1 MKIVINNGLVIDPK
15 NSINDYLNLEITN
28 GKISKISKDKLVGD
42 YEIDAT
48 NLCVT
53 PGFIDIHMHEDIMK
67 DGKIQI
73 DIFERML
80 KMGVTTAIGGNCG
93 IGPNNIGEYLKE
105 YEKNP
110 LINFKMLLPHKIL
123 RDYIGAEDR
132 YTSLSS
138 AEIEKMYRYGEKLIK
153 ENNLLGIS
161 FGIEY
166 IPGINREE
174 LVNLA
179 KLGEN
184 KIIAV
189 HLRKDGDDIIES
201 CEEFF
206 EIAKYINSHFQISH
220 IGSMAGYGQMR
231 KFLNYIQNK
240 IDNGLDIGCDCYP
253 YTAFSTHIGSAV
265 FDDGYIE
272 SHGGD
277 YSRLEV
283 LDGKYKGQRCTKEI
297 FNYLR
302 KNSPDTL
309 VAGHLMID
317 EDIKIAFQDK
327 NVVVASDGLLSESG
341 NGHPRAVGTFPKFL
355 RKYVLDDKIL
365 NLSEGVAKITNQ
377 PADFY
382 GLKAGTL
389 SIGANGDITIFSLDE
404 LKDNATFDKL
414 TSPSGIKY
422 VLVNGSIALKDGEI
436 VIKRE
441 FI

>member
-15 NSINDYLNLEITN
+15 NSINDYLNLEVTD
-28 GKISKISKDKLVGD
+28 GKISKISKEKLGGD
-42 YEIDAT
+42 YEIDAK
-48 NLCVT
+48 NLCIT

-80 KMGVTTAIGGNCG
+80 KMGVTTAVGGNCG
-93 IGPNNIGEYLKE
+93 IGPNNIGEYLRK

-110 LINFKMLLPHKIL
+110 LINFKMLLPHKVL

-132 YTSLSS
+132 YASLSS
-138 AEIEKMYRYGEKLIK
+138 DEIEKMYRYGEKLIK

-174 LVNLA
+174 LINLA
-179 KLGEN
+179 KLGKN

-189 HLRKDGDDIIES
+189 HLRKDGKDIIES

-206 EIAKYINSHFQISH
+206 EIAKYVNSHFQISH

-231 KFLNYIQNK
+231 KFLNYIQEK
-240 IDNGLDIGCDCYP
+240 IDSGLDIGCDCYP

-277 YSRLEV
+277 YSKLEV
-283 LDGKYKGQRCTKEI
+283 LDGKYKGQRCTIEI
-297 FNYLR
+297 FNDLR

-309 VAGHLMID
+309 VAGHLMVD
-317 EDIKIAFQDK
+317 EDIKIAFQNK

-355 RKYVLDDKIL
+355 RKYVLDDKIMS
-365 NLSEGVAKITNQ
+365 LSEGVAKVTSQ
-377 PADFY
+377 PADLY
-382 GLKAGTL
+382 ELEAGTL
-389 SIGANGDITIFSLDE
+389 SIGASGDITIFSLDE
-404 LKDNATFDKL
+404 LKDNATFEKL
-414 TSPSGIKY
+414 ISPSGIKY
-422 VLVNGSIALKDGEI
+422 VLVNGKIVLKDGEI
-436 VIKRE
+436 IY
-441 FI
+441 

>member
-138 AEIEKMYRYGEKLIK
+138 DEIEKMYRYGEKLIK

-166 IPGINREE
+166 IPGINKEE

-206 EIAKYINSHFQISH
+206 EIAKYVNSHFQISH

-309 VAGHLMID
+309 VAGHLMVD

-355 RKYVLDDKIL
+355 RKYVLDDKIMS
-365 NLSEGVAKITNQ
+365 LSEGVAKITNQ

-436 VIKRE
+436 TTKRE

>member
-1 MKIVINNGLVIDPK
+1 MKIVINNGFVIDPK
-15 NSINDYLNLEITN
+15 NSINDYLNLEVTD

-42 YEIDAT
+42 CEIDAK

-80 KMGVTTAIGGNCG
+80 KMGVTTAVGGNCG
-93 IGPNNIGEYLKE
+93 IGPNNIGEYLKK

-110 LINFKMLLPHKIL
+110 LINFKMLLPHKVL
-123 RDYIGAEDR
+123 RDHIGAEDR
-132 YTSLSS
+132 YASLSS
-138 AEIEKMYRYGEKLIK
+138 DEIEKIYRYGEKLIK

-206 EIAKYINSHFQISH
+206 EIAKYVNSHFQISH

-231 KFLNYIQNK
+231 KFLNYIQEK
-240 IDNGLDIGCDCYP
+240 IDSGLDIGCDCYP

-277 YSRLEV
+277 YSKLEV
-283 LDGKYKGQRCTKEI
+283 LDGKYKGQRCTIEI
-297 FNYLR
+297 FNDLR

-309 VAGHLMID
+309 VAGHLMVD
-317 EDIKIAFQDK
+317 EDIKIAFQNK

-355 RKYVLDDKIL
+355 RKYVLDDKIMSL
-365 NLSEGVAKITNQ
+365 LEGVAKVTSQ
-377 PADFY
+377 PADLY
-382 GLKAGTL
+382 GLEAGTL
-389 SIGANGDITIFSLDE
+389 SIGASGDITIFSLDE
-404 LKDNATFDKL
+404 LKDNATFEKL
-414 TSPSGIKY
+414 ISPSGIKY
-422 VLVNGSIALKDGEI
+422 VLVNGKIALKDGEI
-436 VIKRE
+436 IY
-441 FI
+441 

>member
-28 GKISKISKDKLVGD
+28 GKISKISKEKLGGD
-42 YEIDAT
+42 YEIDAK
-48 NLCVT
+48 NLCIT

-110 LINFKMLLPHKIL
+110 LINFKMLLPHKVL

-132 YTSLSS
+132 YASLSS
-138 AEIEKMYRYGEKLIK
+138 DEIEKMYRYGEKLIK

-189 HLRKDGDDIIES
+189 HLRKDGKDIIES

-206 EIAKYINSHFQISH
+206 EIAKYVNSHFQISH

-231 KFLNYIQNK
+231 KFLNYIQEK
-240 IDNGLDIGCDCYP
+240 IDSGLDIGCDCYP

-265 FDDGYIE
+265 FDDAYIE

-277 YSRLEV
+277 YSKLEV
-283 LDGKYKGQRCTKEI
+283 LDGKYKGQRCTIEI
-297 FNYLR
+297 FNDLR

-309 VAGHLMID
+309 VAGHLMVD
-317 EDIKIAFQDK
+317 EDIKIAFQNK

-355 RKYVLDDKIL
+355 RKYVLDDKIMS
-365 NLSEGVAKITNQ
+365 LSEGVAKVTSQ
-377 PADFY
+377 PADLY
-382 GLKAGTL
+382 GLEAGTL
-389 SIGANGDITIFSLDE
+389 SIGASGDITIFSLDE
-404 LKDNATFDKL
+404 LKDNATFEKL
-414 TSPSGIKY
+414 ISPSGIKY
-422 VLVNGSIALKDGEI
+422 VLVNGKIALKDGEI
-436 VIKRE
+436 IY
-441 FI
+441 

>member
-15 NSINDYLNLEITN
+15 NSINDYLNLEITD

-42 YEIDAT
+42 YEINAT

-138 AEIEKMYRYGEKLIK
+138 AEIEKMYKYGEKLIK

-206 EIAKYINSHFQISH
+206 EVAKYINSHFQISH

-272 SHGGD
+272 SHGRD
-277 YSRLEV
+277 YSKLEV
-283 LDGKYKGQRCTKEI
+283 LDGEYKGERCTKEI

-414 TSPSGIKY
+414 ISPSGIKY

-436 VIKRE
+436 VTKRE
-441 FI
+441 FV

>member
-138 AEIEKMYRYGEKLIK
+138 DEIEKMYRYGEKLIK

-422 VLVNGSIALKDGEI
+422 VLVNGSITLKDGEI

>member
-138 AEIEKMYRYGEKLIK
+138 DEIEKMYRYGEKLIK

-309 VAGHLMID
+309 VAGHLMVD

-355 RKYVLDDKIL
+355 RKYVLDDKIMS
-365 NLSEGVAKITNQ
+365 LSEGVAKITNQ

-436 VIKRE
+436 TTKRE

>member
-15 NSINDYLNLEITN
+15 NSINDYLNLEITD
-28 GKISKISKDKLVGD
+28 GKISKISKEKLIGD
-42 YEIDAT
+42 YEIDAK

-80 KMGVTTAIGGNCG
+80 KMGVTTAVGGNCG

-138 AEIEKMYRYGEKLIK
+138 DEIEKMYKYGEKLIK

-206 EIAKYINSHFQISH
+206 EVAKYVNSHFQISH

-277 YSRLEV
+277 YSKLEV
-283 LDGKYKGQRCTKEI
+283 LDGEYKGQRCTKEI

-309 VAGHLMID
+309 VAGHLMVD

-365 NLSEGVAKITNQ
+365 NLSEGVAKITSQ
-377 PADFY
+377 PADLY

-389 SIGANGDITIFSLDE
+389 SIGASGDITIFSLDE
-404 LKDNATFDKL
+404 LRDNATFEKL
-414 TSPSGIKY
+414 ISPSGIKY

-436 VIKRE
+436 VTKRE
-441 FI
+441 FV

>member
-1 MKIVINNGLVIDPK
+1 MKIVINNGFVIDHK
-15 NSINDYLNLEITN
+15 NSINDYLNLEVTD

-42 YEIDAT
+42 CEIDAK

-73 DIFERML
+73 NIFERML
-80 KMGVTTAIGGNCG
+80 KMGVTTAVGGNCG

-110 LINFKMLLPHKIL
+110 LINFKMLLPHKVL
-123 RDYIGAEDR
+123 RDHIGAEDR
-132 YTSLSS
+132 YVSLSS
-138 AEIEKMYRYGEKLIK
+138 DEIEKMYRYGEKLIK

-179 KLGEN
+179 KLGKN

-206 EIAKYINSHFQISH
+206 EIAKYVNSHFQISH
-220 IGSMAGYGQMR
+220 IGSMAGYGQME
-231 KFLNYIQNK
+231 KFLNYIQDK
-240 IDNGLDIGCDCYP
+240 INNGLDIGCDCYP

-272 SHGGD
+272 IG
-277 YSRLEV
+277 
-283 LDGKYKGQRCTKEI
+283 
-297 FNYLR
+297 
-302 KNSPDTL
+302 
-309 VAGHLMID
+309 
-317 EDIKIAFQDK
+317 
-327 NVVVASDGLLSESG
+327 
-341 NGHPRAVGTFPKFL
+341 RAHV
-355 RKYVLDDKIL
+355 
-365 NLSEGVAKITNQ
+365 
-377 PADFY
+377 
-382 GLKAGTL
+382 
-389 SIGANGDITIFSLDE
+389 
-404 LKDNATFDKL
+404 
-414 TSPSGIKY
+414 
-422 VLVNGSIALKDGEI
+422 
-436 VIKRE
+436 
-441 FI
+441 

>member
-15 NSINDYLNLEITN
+15 NNINDYLNLEITN

-110 LINFKMLLPHKIL
+110 LINFKMLLPHKVL
-123 RDYIGAEDR
+123 RDHIGAEDR
-132 YTSLSS
+132 YASLSS
-138 AEIEKMYRYGEKLIK
+138 DEIEKMYRYGEKLIK

-206 EIAKYINSHFQISH
+206 EIAKYVNSHFQISH
-220 IGSMAGYGQMR
+220 IGSMAGYGQME
-231 KFLNYIQNK
+231 KFLNYIQDK
-240 IDNGLDIGCDCYP
+240 INNGLDIGCDCYP

-277 YSRLEV
+277 YSKLEV
-283 LDGKYKGQRCTKEI
+283 LDGKYKGQRCTIEI
-297 FNYLR
+297 FNNLR

-309 VAGHLMID
+309 VAGHLMVD
-317 EDIKIAFQDK
+317 EDIKIAFQNK

-355 RKYVLDDKIL
+355 RKYVLDDKIMS
-365 NLSEGVAKITNQ
+365 LSEGVAKVTSQ
-377 PADFY
+377 PADLY
-382 GLKAGTL
+382 ELEAGTL
-389 SIGANGDITIFSLDE
+389 SIGASGDITIFSLDE
-404 LKDNATFDKL
+404 LKDNATFEKL
-414 TSPSGIKY
+414 ISPSGIKY
-422 VLVNGSIALKDGEI
+422 VLVNGKIVLKDGEI
-436 VIKRE
+436 IY
-441 FI
+441 

>member
-15 NSINDYLNLEITN
+15 NSINDYLNLEVTD
-28 GKISKISKDKLVGD
+28 GKISKISKEKLGGD
-42 YEIDAT
+42 CEIDAK

-80 KMGVTTAIGGNCG
+80 KMGVTTAVGGNCG

-110 LINFKMLLPHKIL
+110 LINFKMLLPHKVL
-123 RDYIGAEDR
+123 RDHIGAEDR
-132 YTSLSS
+132 YASLSS
-138 AEIEKMYRYGEKLIK
+138 DEIEKMYRYGEKLIK

-179 KLGEN
+179 KLGKN

-206 EIAKYINSHFQISH
+206 EIAKYVNSHFQISH
-220 IGSMAGYGQMR
+220 IGSMAGYGQME
-231 KFLNYIQNK
+231 KFLNYIQDK
-240 IDNGLDIGCDCYP
+240 INNGLDIGCDCYP

-277 YSRLEV
+277 YSKLEV
-283 LDGKYKGQRCTKEI
+283 LDGKYKGQRCTIEI
-297 FNYLR
+297 FNNLR

-309 VAGHLMID
+309 VAGHLMVD
-317 EDIKIAFQDK
+317 EDIKIAFQNK

-355 RKYVLDDKIL
+355 RKYVLDDKIMS
-365 NLSEGVAKITNQ
+365 LSEGVAKVTSQ
-377 PADFY
+377 PADLY
-382 GLKAGTL
+382 ELEAGTL
-389 SIGANGDITIFSLDE
+389 SIGASGDITIFSLDE
-404 LKDNATFDKL
+404 LKDNATFEKL
-414 TSPSGIKY
+414 ISPSGIKY
-422 VLVNGSIALKDGEI
+422 VLVNGKIVLKDGEI
-436 VIKRE
+436 IY
-441 FI
+441 

>member
-15 NSINDYLNLEITN
+15 NSINDYLNLEVTD
-28 GKISKISKDKLVGD
+28 GKISKISKEKLGGD
-42 YEIDAT
+42 YEIDAK
-48 NLCVT
+48 NLCIT

-80 KMGVTTAIGGNCG
+80 KMGVTTAVGGNCG

-110 LINFKMLLPHKIL
+110 LINFKMLLPHKVL

-132 YTSLSS
+132 YASLSS
-138 AEIEKMYRYGEKLIK
+138 DEIEKMYRYGEKLIK

-189 HLRKDGDDIIES
+189 HLRKDGKDIIES

-206 EIAKYINSHFQISH
+206 EIAKYVNSHFQISH

-231 KFLNYIQNK
+231 KFLNYIQEK
-240 IDNGLDIGCDCYP
+240 INSGLDIGCDCYP

-277 YSRLEV
+277 YSKLEV
-283 LDGKYKGQRCTKEI
+283 LAGKYKGQRCTIEI
-297 FNYLR
+297 FNDLR

-309 VAGHLMID
+309 VAGHLMVD
-317 EDIKIAFQDK
+317 EDIKIAFQNK

-355 RKYVLDDKIL
+355 RKYVLDDKIMS
-365 NLSEGVAKITNQ
+365 LSEGVAKVTSQ
-377 PADFY
+377 PADLY
-382 GLKAGTL
+382 GLEAGTL
-389 SIGANGDITIFSLDE
+389 SIGASGDITIFSLDE
-404 LKDNATFDKL
+404 LKDNATFEKL
-414 TSPSGIKY
+414 ISPSGIKY
-422 VLVNGSIALKDGEI
+422 VLVNGKIALKDGEI
-436 VIKRE
+436 IY
-441 FI
+441 

>member
-15 NSINDYLNLEITN
+15 NSTNDYLNLEITD
-28 GKISKISKDKLVGD
+28 GKISKISKEKLIGD
-42 YEIDAT
+42 YEIDAK

-80 KMGVTTAIGGNCG
+80 KMGVTTAVGGNCG

-110 LINFKMLLPHKIL
+110 LINFKMLLPHKVL

-132 YTSLSS
+132 YASLSS
-138 AEIEKMYRYGEKLIK
+138 DDIKKMYRYGEKLIK

-166 IPGINREE
+166 IPGINKEE
-174 LVNLA
+174 LINIA

-189 HLRKDGDDIIES
+189 HLRKDGDGIIES

-206 EIAKYINSHFQISH
+206 EIAKYVNSHFQISH
-220 IGSMAGYGQMR
+220 IGSMAGYGQME
-231 KFLNYIQNK
+231 KFLNYIQDK
-240 IDNGLDIGCDCYP
+240 INNSLDIGCDCYP

-277 YSRLEV
+277 YSKLEV
-283 LDGKYKGQRCTKEI
+283 LDGKYKGQRCTIEI
-297 FNYLR
+297 FNDLR

-309 VAGHLMID
+309 VAGHLMVD
-317 EDIKIAFQDK
+317 EDIKIAFQNK

-355 RKYVLDDKIL
+355 RKYVLDDKIMS
-365 NLSEGVAKITNQ
+365 LSEGVAKVTSQ
-377 PADFY
+377 PADLY
-382 GLKAGTL
+382 GLEAVTL
-389 SIGANGDITIFSLDE
+389 SIGASGDITIFSLDE
-404 LKDNATFDKL
+404 LKDNATFEKL
-414 TSPSGIKY
+414 ISPSGIKY
-422 VLVNGSIALKDGEI
+422 VLVNGKIALKDGEI
-436 VIKRE
+436 IY
-441 FI
+441 

>member
-15 NSINDYLNLEITN
+15 NSINDYLNLEITD

-138 AEIEKMYRYGEKLIK
+138 DEIEKMYRYGEKLIK

-166 IPGINREE
+166 IPGINKEE

-309 VAGHLMID
+309 VAGHLMVD

-355 RKYVLDDKIL
+355 RKYVLDDKIMS
-365 NLSEGVAKITNQ
+365 LSEGVAKITNQ

-436 VIKRE
+436 TTKRE

>member
-1 MKIVINNGLVIDPK
+1 MKIVINNGFVIDPK
-15 NSINDYLNLEITN
+15 NSINDYLNLEVTD
-28 GKISKISKDKLVGD
+28 GKISKISKEKLIGD
-42 YEIDAT
+42 YEIDAK

-80 KMGVTTAIGGNCG
+80 KMGVTTAVGGNCG

-123 RDYIGAEDR
+123 RDYIGVEDR

-138 AEIEKMYRYGEKLIK
+138 DEIEKMYRYGEKLIK

-166 IPGINREE
+166 IPGINKEE

-206 EIAKYINSHFQISH
+206 EIAKYVNSHFQISH

-283 LDGKYKGQRCTKEI
+283 LDGEYKGQRCTKEI

-327 NVVVASDGLLSESG
+327 NVVVVSDGLLSESG

-422 VLVNGSIALKDGEI
+422 VLVNGSITLKDGEI

>member
-1 MKIVINNGLVIDPK
+1 MKIVINNGFVIDPK
-15 NSINDYLNLEITN
+15 NSINDYLNLEVTD
-28 GKISKISKDKLVGD
+28 GKISKISKEKLGGD
-42 YEIDAT
+42 YEIDAK
-48 NLCVT
+48 NLCIT

-80 KMGVTTAIGGNCG
+80 KMGVTTAVGGNCG
-93 IGPNNIGEYLKE
+93 IGPNNIGEYLRK

-110 LINFKMLLPHKIL
+110 LINFKMLLPHKVL

-132 YTSLSS
+132 YASLSS
-138 AEIEKMYRYGEKLIK
+138 DEIEKMYRYGEKLIK

-174 LVNLA
+174 LINLA
-179 KLGEN
+179 KLGKN

-189 HLRKDGDDIIES
+189 HLRKDGKDIIES

-206 EIAKYINSHFQISH
+206 EIAKYVNSHFQISH
-220 IGSMAGYGQMR
+220 IGSMAGYGQME
-231 KFLNYIQNK
+231 KFLNYIQDK
-240 IDNGLDIGCDCYP
+240 INNGLDIGCDCYP

-277 YSRLEV
+277 YSKLEV
-283 LDGKYKGQRCTKEI
+283 LDGKYKGQRCTIEI
-297 FNYLR
+297 FNDLR

-309 VAGHLMID
+309 VAGHLMVD
-317 EDIKIAFQDK
+317 EDIKIAFQNK

-355 RKYVLDDKIL
+355 RKYVLDDKIMS
-365 NLSEGVAKITNQ
+365 LSEGVAKVTSQ
-377 PADFY
+377 PADLY
-382 GLKAGTL
+382 GLEAGTL
-389 SIGANGDITIFSLDE
+389 SIGASGDITIFSLDE
-404 LKDNATFDKL
+404 LKDNATFEKL
-414 TSPSGIKY
+414 ISPSGIKY
-422 VLVNGSIALKDGEI
+422 VLVNGKIALKDGEI
-436 VIKRE
+436 IY
-441 FI
+441 

>member
-105 YEKNP
+105 YEKNS

-138 AEIEKMYRYGEKLIK
+138 DEIEKMYRYGEKIIK

-309 VAGHLMID
+309 GAGHLMVD

-355 RKYVLDDKIL
+355 RKYVLDDKIMS
-365 NLSEGVAKITNQ
+365 LSEGVAKITNQ

-436 VIKRE
+436 TTKRE

>member
-15 NSINDYLNLEITN
+15 NSINDYLNLEITD

-138 AEIEKMYRYGEKLIK
+138 DEIEKTYRYGEKLIK

-166 IPGINREE
+166 IPGINKEE

-206 EIAKYINSHFQISH
+206 EIAKYVNSHFQISH

-309 VAGHLMID
+309 VAGHLMVD

-355 RKYVLDDKIL
+355 RKYVLDDKIMS
-365 NLSEGVAKITNQ
+365 LSEGVAKITNQ

-436 VIKRE
+436 TTKRE

>member
-174 LVNLA
+174 LVTLA

-206 EIAKYINSHFQISH
+206 EIAKYVNSHFQISH

-422 VLVNGSIALKDGEI
+422 VLVNGSITLKDGEI

>member
-42 YEIDAT
+42 YEINAT

-174 LVNLA
+174 LVTLA

-206 EIAKYINSHFQISH
+206 EIAKYVNSHFQISH

-309 VAGHLMID
+309 VAGHLMVD

-355 RKYVLDDKIL
+355 RKYVLDDKIMS
-365 NLSEGVAKITNQ
+365 LSEGVAKITNQ

-436 VIKRE
+436 TTKRE

>member
-15 NSINDYLNLEITN
+15 NNINDYLNLEITDR
-28 GKISKISKDKLVGD
+28 KISKISKEKLVGD
-42 YEIDAT
+42 YEIDAK
-48 NLCVT
+48 NLCIT

-80 KMGVTTAIGGNCG
+80 KMGVTTAVGGNCG
-93 IGPNNIGEYLKE
+93 IGPNNIDEYLKE

-110 LINFKMLLPHKIL
+110 LINFKMLLPHKVL
-123 RDYIGAEDR
+123 RDHIGAEDK
-132 YTSLSS
+132 YASLSS
-138 AEIEKMYRYGEKLIK
+138 DEIEKMYRYGEKLIK

-174 LVNLA
+174 LINLA

-189 HLRKDGDDIIES
+189 HLRKDGDGIIES

-206 EIAKYINSHFQISH
+206 EIAKYVNSHFQISH

-231 KFLNYIQNK
+231 KFLNYIQEK
-240 IDNGLDIGCDCYP
+240 IDSGLDIGCDCYP

-277 YSRLEV
+277 YSKLEV
-283 LDGKYKGQRCTKEI
+283 LDGKYKGQRCTIEI
-297 FNYLR
+297 FNDLR

-309 VAGHLMID
+309 VAGHLMVD
-317 EDIKIAFQDK
+317 EDIKIAFQNK

-355 RKYVLDDKIL
+355 RKYVLDDKIMS
-365 NLSEGVAKITNQ
+365 LSEGVAKITNQ
-377 PADFY
+377 PADLY
-382 GLKAGTL
+382 GLEAGTL
-389 SIGANGDITIFSLDE
+389 SIGASGDITIFSLDE
-404 LKDNATFDKL
+404 LKDNATFEKL
-414 TSPSGIKY
+414 ISPSGIKY
-422 VLVNGSIALKDGEI
+422 VLVNGKIVLKDGEI
-436 VIKRE
+436 IY
-441 FI
+441 

>member
-15 NSINDYLNLEITN
+15 NSINDYLNLEVTD
-28 GKISKISKDKLVGD
+28 GKISKISKEKLGGD
-42 YEIDAT
+42 YEIDAK
-48 NLCVT
+48 NLCIT

-80 KMGVTTAIGGNCG
+80 KMGVTTAVGGNCG
-93 IGPNNIGEYLKE
+93 IGPNNIGEYLRK

-110 LINFKMLLPHKIL
+110 LINFKMLLPHKVL

-132 YTSLSS
+132 YASLSS
-138 AEIEKMYRYGEKLIK
+138 DEIEKMYRYGEKLIK

-174 LVNLA
+174 LINLA
-179 KLGEN
+179 KLGKN

-189 HLRKDGDDIIES
+189 HLRKDGKDIIES

-206 EIAKYINSHFQISH
+206 EIAKYVNSHFQISH

-231 KFLNYIQNK
+231 KFLNYIQEK
-240 IDNGLDIGCDCYP
+240 IDSGLDIGCDCYP

-277 YSRLEV
+277 YSKLEV
-283 LDGKYKGQRCTKEI
+283 LDGKYKGQRCTIEI
-297 FNYLR
+297 FNDLR

-309 VAGHLMID
+309 VAGHLMVD
-317 EDIKIAFQDK
+317 EDIKIAFQNK

-355 RKYVLDDKIL
+355 RKYVLDDKIMS
-365 NLSEGVAKITNQ
+365 LSEGVAKVTSQ
-377 PADFY
+377 PADLY
-382 GLKAGTL
+382 GLEAGTL
-389 SIGANGDITIFSLDE
+389 SIGASRDITIFSLDE
-404 LKDNATFDKL
+404 LKDNATFERL
-414 TSPSGIKY
+414 ISPSGIKY
-422 VLVNGSIALKDGEI
+422 VLVNGKIALKDGEI
-436 VIKRE
+436 IY
-441 FI
+441 

>member
-15 NSINDYLNLEITN
+15 NSINDYLNLEITD
-28 GKISKISKDKLVGD
+28 GKISKISKEKLIGD
-42 YEIDAT
+42 YEIDAK

-138 AEIEKMYRYGEKLIK
+138 DEIEKMYRYGEKLIK

-206 EIAKYINSHFQISH
+206 EIAKYVNYHFQISH

-277 YSRLEV
+277 YSKLEV
-283 LDGKYKGQRCTKEI
+283 LDGEYKGQRCTKEI

-309 VAGHLMID
+309 VAGHLMVD

-355 RKYVLDDKIL
+355 RKYVLDDKIMS
-365 NLSEGVAKITNQ
+365 LSEGVAKITNQ

-414 TSPSGIKY
+414 ISPSGIKY

-436 VIKRE
+436 TTKRE
-441 FI
+441 FV

>member
-15 NSINDYLNLEITN
+15 NSINDYLNLEITD

-138 AEIEKMYRYGEKLIK
+138 DEIEKMYRYGEKLIK

-309 VAGHLMID
+309 VAGHLMVD

-355 RKYVLDDKIL
+355 RKYVLDDKIMS
-365 NLSEGVAKITNQ
+365 LSEGVAKITNQ

-436 VIKRE
+436 TTKRE

>member
-138 AEIEKMYRYGEKLIK
+138 DEIEKMYRYGEKIIK

-174 LVNLA
+174 LVTLA

-206 EIAKYINSHFQISH
+206 EIAKYVNSHFQISH

-327 NVVVASDGLLSESG
+327 NVVVVSDGLLSESG

-422 VLVNGSIALKDGEI
+422 VLVNGSITLKDGEI

>member
-15 NSINDYLNLEITN
+15 NSINDYLNLEITD
-28 GKISKISKDKLVGD
+28 GKISKISKEKLIGD
-42 YEIDAT
+42 YEIDAK

-105 YEKNP
+105 YEKNS

-138 AEIEKMYRYGEKLIK
+138 NEIEKMYRYGEKLIK

-206 EIAKYINSHFQISH
+206 EIAKYVNSHFQISH

-277 YSRLEV
+277 YSKLEV
-283 LDGKYKGQRCTKEI
+283 LDGEYKGQRCTKEI

-309 VAGHLMID
+309 VAGHLMVD

-355 RKYVLDDKIL
+355 RKYVLDDKIMS
-365 NLSEGVAKITNQ
+365 LSEGVAKITNQ

-414 TSPSGIKY
+414 ISPSGIKY

-436 VIKRE
+436 VTKRE
-441 FI
+441 FV

>member
-15 NSINDYLNLEITN
+15 NSINDYLNLEITD
-28 GKISKISKDKLVGD
+28 GKISKISKEKLIGD
-42 YEIDAT
+42 YEIDAK

-105 YEKNP
+105 YEKNS

-174 LVNLA
+174 LVTLA

-297 FNYLR
+297 FNYLH

-422 VLVNGSIALKDGEI
+422 VLVNGSITLKDGEI

>member
-15 NSINDYLNLEITN
+15 NSINDYLNLEITD
-28 GKISKISKDKLVGD
+28 GKISKISKEKLIGD
-42 YEIDAT
+42 YEIDAK

-80 KMGVTTAIGGNCG
+80 KMGVTTAVGGNCG

-138 AEIEKMYRYGEKLIK
+138 DEIEKMYKYGEKLIK

-206 EIAKYINSHFQISH
+206 EIAKYVNSHFQISH

-277 YSRLEV
+277 YSKLEV
-283 LDGKYKGQRCTKEI
+283 LDGEYKGQRCTKEI

-309 VAGHLMID
+309 VAGHLMVD

-414 TSPSGIKY
+414 ISPSGIKY

-436 VIKRE
+436 VTKRE
-441 FI
+441 FV

>member
-15 NSINDYLNLEITN
+15 NSINDYLNLEITD

-138 AEIEKMYRYGEKLIK
+138 DEIEKMYRYGEKLIK

-166 IPGINREE
+166 IPGINKEE

-206 EIAKYINSHFQISH
+206 EIAKYVNSHFQISH

-240 IDNGLDIGCDCYP
+240 IDNGLGIGCDCYP

>member
-15 NSINDYLNLEITN
+15 NSINDYLNLEITD

-138 AEIEKMYRYGEKLIK
+138 DEIEKMYRYGEKLIK

-166 IPGINREE
+166 IPGINKEE

-206 EIAKYINSHFQISH
+206 EIAKYVNSHFQISH

-309 VAGHLMID
+309 VAGHLMVD

-355 RKYVLDDKIL
+355 RKYVLDDKIMS
-365 NLSEGVAKITNQ
+365 LSEGVAKITNQ

-436 VIKRE
+436 TTKRE

>member
-15 NSINDYLNLEITN
+15 NSINDYLNLEITD
-28 GKISKISKDKLVGD
+28 GKISKISKEKLIGD
-42 YEIDAT
+42 YEIDAK

-138 AEIEKMYRYGEKLIK
+138 DEIEKMYKYGEKLIK

-206 EIAKYINSHFQISH
+206 EIAKYVNSHFQISH

-277 YSRLEV
+277 YSKLEV
-283 LDGKYKGQRCTKEI
+283 LDGEYKGQRCTKEI

-309 VAGHLMID
+309 VAGHLMVD

-355 RKYVLDDKIL
+355 RKYVLDDKIMS
-365 NLSEGVAKITNQ
+365 LSEGVAKITNQ

-414 TSPSGIKY
+414 ISPSGIKY

>member
-15 NSINDYLNLEITN
+15 NSINDYLNLEITD
-28 GKISKISKDKLVGD
+28 GKISKISKEKLIGD
-42 YEIDAT
+42 YEIDAK

-123 RDYIGAEDR
+123 RNYIGVEDR

-138 AEIEKMYRYGEKLIK
+138 DEIEKMYRYGEKLIK

-189 HLRKDGDDIIES
+189 HLRKDGDNIIES

-206 EIAKYINSHFQISH
+206 EIAKYVNSHFQISH

-231 KFLNYIQNK
+231 KFLNYIQDK

-277 YSRLEV
+277 YSKLEV
-283 LDGKYKGQRCTKEI
+283 LDGEYKGKRCTFEI

-309 VAGHLMID
+309 VAGHLMVD

-355 RKYVLDDKIL
+355 RKYVLDDKIMS
-365 NLSEGVAKITNQ
+365 LSEGVAKITNQ

-414 TSPSGIKY
+414 ISPSGIKY
-422 VLVNGSIALKDGEI
+422 VLVNGSIALKNGEI
-436 VIKRE
+436 VTKRE
-441 FI
+441 FV

>member
-15 NSINDYLNLEITN
+15 NSINDYLNLEITD

-105 YEKNP
+105 YEKNS

-174 LVNLA
+174 LVTLA

-206 EIAKYINSHFQISH
+206 EIAKYVNSHFQISH

-309 VAGHLMID
+309 VAGHLMVD

-355 RKYVLDDKIL
+355 RKYVLDDKIMS
-365 NLSEGVAKITNQ
+365 LSEGVAKITNQ

-436 VIKRE
+436 TTKRE

>member
-42 YEIDAT
+42 YEINAT

-138 AEIEKMYRYGEKLIK
+138 DEIEKMYRYGEKIIK
-153 ENNLLGIS
+153 KNNLLGIS

-327 NVVVASDGLLSESG
+327 NVVVASDGLLLESG

-422 VLVNGSIALKDGEI
+422 VLVNGSITLKDGEI

>member
-138 AEIEKMYRYGEKLIK
+138 DEIEKMYRYGEKIIK

-309 VAGHLMID
+309 VAGHLMVD

-355 RKYVLDDKIL
+355 RKYVLDDKIMS
-365 NLSEGVAKITNQ
+365 LSEGVAKITNQ

-436 VIKRE
+436 TTKRE

>member
-1 MKIVINNGLVIDPK
+1 MKIVINNGFVIDPK
-15 NSINDYLNLEITN
+15 NSTNDYLNLEVTD
-28 GKISKISKDKLVGD
+28 GKISKISKEKLVGD
-42 YEIDAT
+42 YEIDAK

-80 KMGVTTAIGGNCG
+80 KMGVTTAVGGNCG

-110 LINFKMLLPHKIL
+110 LINFKMLLPHKVL

-132 YTSLSS
+132 YASLSS
-138 AEIEKMYRYGEKLIK
+138 DDIKKMYRYGEKLIK

-166 IPGINREE
+166 IPGINKEE

-206 EIAKYINSHFQISH
+206 EIAKYVNSYFQISH
-220 IGSMAGYGQMR
+220 IGSMAGYGQME
-231 KFLNYIQNK
+231 KFLNYIQDK
-240 IDNGLDIGCDCYP
+240 INNGLDIGCDCYP

-277 YSRLEV
+277 YSKLEV
-283 LDGKYKGQRCTKEI
+283 LDGKYKGQRCTIEI
-297 FNYLR
+297 FNDLR

-309 VAGHLMID
+309 VAGHLMVN
-317 EDIKIAFQDK
+317 EDIKIAFQNK

-355 RKYVLDDKIL
+355 RKYVLDDKIMS
-365 NLSEGVAKITNQ
+365 LSEGVAKVTSQ
-377 PADFY
+377 PADLY
-382 GLKAGTL
+382 GLEAGTL
-389 SIGANGDITIFSLDE
+389 SIGASGDITIFSLNE
-404 LKDNATFDKL
+404 LKDNATFEKL
-414 TSPSGIKY
+414 ISPSGIKY
-422 VLVNGSIALKDGEI
+422 VLVNGKIVLKDGEI
-436 VIKRE
+436 IY
-441 FI
+441 

>member
-15 NSINDYLNLEITN
+15 NSINDYLNLEVTD
-28 GKISKISKDKLVGD
+28 GKISKISKEKLVGD
-42 YEIDAT
+42 YEIDAK

-80 KMGVTTAIGGNCG
+80 KMGVTTAVGGNCG

-110 LINFKMLLPHKIL
+110 LINFKMLLPHKVL

-132 YTSLSS
+132 YASLSS
-138 AEIEKMYRYGEKLIK
+138 DEIEKMYRYGEKLIK

-166 IPGINREE
+166 IPGINKEE
-174 LVNLA
+174 LINIA

-189 HLRKDGDDIIES
+189 HLRKDGDGIIES

-206 EIAKYINSHFQISH
+206 EIAKYVNSHFQISH
-220 IGSMAGYGQMR
+220 IGSMAGYGQME
-231 KFLNYIQNK
+231 KFLNYIQDK
-240 IDNGLDIGCDCYP
+240 INNSLDIGCDCYP

-277 YSRLEV
+277 YSKLEV
-283 LDGKYKGQRCTKEI
+283 LDGKYKGQRCTIEI
-297 FNYLR
+297 FNDLR

-309 VAGHLMID
+309 VAGHLMVD
-317 EDIKIAFQDK
+317 EDIKIAFQNK

-355 RKYVLDDKIL
+355 RKYVLDDKIMS
-365 NLSEGVAKITNQ
+365 LSEGVAKITSQ
-377 PADFY
+377 PADLY
-382 GLKAGTL
+382 GLEAGTL
-389 SIGANGDITIFSLDE
+389 SIGASGDITIFSLNE
-404 LKDNATFDKL
+404 LKDNATFEKL
-414 TSPSGIKY
+414 ISPSGIKY
-422 VLVNGSIALKDGEI
+422 VLVNGKIVLKDGEI
-436 VIKRE
+436 IY
-441 FI
+441 

>member
-15 NSINDYLNLEITN
+15 NNINDYLNLEITDR
-28 GKISKISKDKLVGD
+28 KISKISKEKLVGD
-42 YEIDAT
+42 YEIDAK
-48 NLCVT
+48 NLCIT

-80 KMGVTTAIGGNCG
+80 KMGVTTAVGGNCG

-110 LINFKMLLPHKIL
+110 LINFKMLLPHKVL

-132 YTSLSS
+132 YASLSS
-138 AEIEKMYRYGEKLIK
+138 DEIEKMYRYGEKLIK

-189 HLRKDGDDIIES
+189 HLRKDGEDIIES

-206 EIAKYINSHFQISH
+206 EIAKYVNSHFQISH

-231 KFLNYIQNK
+231 KFLNYIQEK
-240 IDNGLDIGCDCYP
+240 IDSGLDIGCDCYP

-277 YSRLEV
+277 YSKLEV
-283 LDGKYKGQRCTKEI
+283 LDGKYKGQRCTIEI
-297 FNYLR
+297 FNDLR

-309 VAGHLMID
+309 VAGHLMVD
-317 EDIKIAFQDK
+317 EDIKIAFQNK

-355 RKYVLDDKIL
+355 RKYVLDDKIMS
-365 NLSEGVAKITNQ
+365 LSEGVAKITNQ
-377 PADFY
+377 PADLY
-382 GLKAGTL
+382 GLEAGTL
-389 SIGANGDITIFSLDE
+389 SIGASGDITIFSLDE
-404 LKDNATFDKL
+404 LKDNATFEKL
-414 TSPSGIKY
+414 ISPSGIKY
-422 VLVNGSIALKDGEI
+422 VLVNGKIVLKDGEI
-436 VIKRE
+436 IY
-441 FI
+441 

>member
-42 YEIDAT
+42 YEINAT

-105 YEKNP
+105 YEKNS

-174 LVNLA
+174 LVTLA

-206 EIAKYINSHFQISH
+206 EIAKYVNSHFQISH

-309 VAGHLMID
+309 VAGHLMVD

-355 RKYVLDDKIL
+355 RKYVLDDKIMS
-365 NLSEGVAKITNQ
+365 LSEGVAKITNQ

-436 VIKRE
+436 TTKRE